1 MAVNGFESASKAKI
15 WKFPPQETRTSSH
28 YFCNCREHCPSV
40 PRLCVCNCL
49 SLSCFE
55 GFFWFVVW
63 VFFVLCFFFYSKI
76 SDTLKDSFH
85 SLVKN
90 TSVSTYSL
98 SHKSSILW
106 LCIYD
111 TWPLFL
117 PCGRSLRDNR
127 GPLKHTASLSGNISY
142 VALYSHQH
150 IKGTELQSERGV

>member
-15 WKFPPQETRTSSH
+15 WKFSPKRLGWAVIIFAIAENTAQVFQDCKCIIVCLFLALK
-28 YFCNCREHCPSV
+28 YFFLNC
-40 PRLCVCNCL
+40 
-49 SLSCFE
+49 
-55 GFFWFVVW
+55 
-63 VFFVLCFFFYSKI
+63 KT

-90 TSVSTYSL
+90 TSISTYSL

-117 PCGRSLRDNR
+117 PCGCTLRDNR
-127 GPLKHTASLSGNISY
+127 GPVKHIASLLGNISY
-142 VALYSHQH
+142 VSLYNYQH
-150 IKGTELQSERGV
+150 IKVTELQSGRGV

>member
-15 WKFPPQETRTSSH
+15 WKFPSQGTRMSSH
-28 YFCNCREHCPSV
+28 YFCDCREHCPSV
-40 PRLCVCNCL
+40 PRLYVCNCL

-55 GFFWFVVW
+55 
-63 VFFVLCFFFYSKI
+63 VFFFCNSKT

-90 TSVSTYSL
+90 TRVSTYSL
-98 SHKSSILW
+98 SHKSSVLW

-117 PCGRSLRDNR
+117 PRGGSLRDNR

-142 VALYSHQH
+142 VSLYSHQH
-150 IKGTELQSERGV
+150 IKVTELQSGRGV